1 MKQLIKNAKIYDG
14 SGTEPFPGD
23 VLLEDD
29 RIKKLGSRLD
39 GEDLKTCGRA
49 IRVL

>member
-14 SGTEPFPGD
+14 SGTEPFTGD

-29 RIKKLGSRLD
+29 RIKKIGPCLD
-39 GEDLKTCGRA
+39 EEGLKTSGRA